1 MSVIERRGGFQAV
14 VQYKDARGKW
24 RQRWG
29 PKRDGK
35 RAAEKDE
42 TQLLADRDNNKPIQR
57 DHETVEKFLRRWLAF
72 KATDGTAEKTLQG
85 YRDHIETRWIP
96 AIGHMH
102 MTDLYANPDAIILV
116 QTGWLTNGVEV
127 RNRGREQKRHIPS
140 STTVHHY
147 RATLHAALSDNQR
160 WHGGNVPN
168 PSAIVKGIPPLE
180 SEEEVITLSQEE
192 VLLVIEAA
200 AAEPWWSDMRTLA
213 ILFGLDTGMR
223 PGEVYGVRK
232 RDVDR
237 ARARV
242 QIHQTVI
249 KLRGERP
256 KVKPNHAKNR
266 PSKAPVDLGD
276 LGMAVLVRAA
286 ALQQQQMQ
294 LAGDAWE
301 DHNQLVFTN
310 SLGGPLDEQQV
321 RRWSD
326 KLLEAAGA
334 TRIPVKNVRHTHATL
349 LIEEGLDLKSVSARL
364 RHSRTSVTGNTYAH
378 VTPPMQTRARA
389 TVSRVF
395 PAPAQSANGFIATLL
410 PEVETEA
417 Q

>member
-1 MSVIERRGGFQAV
+1 
-14 VQYKDARGKW
+14 
-24 RQRWG
+24 
-29 PKRDGK
+29 
-35 RAAEKDE
+35 
-42 TQLLADRDNNKPIQR
+42 
-57 DHETVEKFLRRWLAF
+57 
-72 KATDGTAEKTLQG
+72 
-85 YRDHIETRWIP
+85 
-96 AIGHMH
+96 
-102 MTDLYANPDAIILV
+102 
-116 QTGWLTNGVEV
+116 
-127 RNRGREQKRHIPS
+127 
-140 STTVHHY
+140 
-147 RATLHAALSDNQR
+147 
-160 WHGGNVPN
+160 
-168 PSAIVKGIPPLE
+168 
-180 SEEEVITLSQEE
+180 
-192 VLLVIEAA
+192 VIEAA

-326 KLLEAAGA
+326 KLLEAAGV

-364 RHSRTSVTGNTYAH
+364 RHSRTKRDGQH
-378 VTPPMQTRARA
+378 LRACHA
-389 TVSRVF
+389 
-395 PAPAQSANGFIATLL
+395 ADADQSAGDSQPCVPCSRSVCERIYCHFIARGRDGGSVIRTVVRNSNSTYWRRR
-410 PEVETEA
+410 PDSNR
-417 Q
+417 